1 MKKKDKKDKK
11 DKKSKKEKKR
21 NYEEEIDLNT
31 AQDEQPPQ
39 NLQVFVSGIP
49 YEANEAQL
57 REFFNQ
63 GENKNLS
70 DEIKDVK
77 LPLYQDSGKCR
88 GFAHVE
94 FSNLDF
100 YTQALALTGKNLG
113 ARYLEVKEA
122 AGRQS
127 IVSMDESRKIA
138 DAMPEDCR
146 TLFVKN
152 LPYEFKE
159 DDIGDRFRPFGEI
172 KEIRISKN
180 W

>member
-1 MKKKDKKDKK
+1 M
-11 DKKSKKEKKR
+11 
-21 NYEEEIDLNT
+21 NT
-31 AQDEQPPQ
+31 VQDEQPPQ

-100 YTQALALTGKNLG
+100 YT
-113 ARYLEVKEA
+113 
-122 AGRQS
+122 
-127 IVSMDESRKIA
+127 
-138 DAMPEDCR
+138 
-146 TLFVKN
+146 
-152 LPYEFKE
+152 
-159 DDIGDRFRPFGEI
+159 
-172 KEIRISKN
+172 
-180 W
+180 